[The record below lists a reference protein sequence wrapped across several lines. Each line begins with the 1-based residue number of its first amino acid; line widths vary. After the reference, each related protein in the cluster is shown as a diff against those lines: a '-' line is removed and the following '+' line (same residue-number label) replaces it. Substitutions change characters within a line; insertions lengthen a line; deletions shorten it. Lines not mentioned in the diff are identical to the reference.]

1 MSLTT
6 QLARWHEVALTA
18 DQTRLAPLLADDA
31 CFESPVVH
39 TPQHGKAKALAYLAA
54 AGHVFSNSNFRY
66 VGEWTGDNSAVL
78 EFEAMIDGISING
91 VDIIKWNAA
100 GAISNFKVMVRP
112 LKAID
117 LLHRKMAE
125 ILARGRTT

>member
-1 MSLTT
+1 MPVSSHRSFTRRSTTRRRRSLI
-6 QLARWHEVALTA
+6 
-18 DQTRLAPLLADDA
+18 
-31 CFESPVVH
+31 SPPPA
-39 TPQHGKAKALAYLAA
+39 TF
-54 AGHVFSNSNFRY
+54 FSNSNFRY

-78 EFEAMIDGISING
+78 EFEAVLDGISING